1 MAYDRISRVCYTKGR
16 PPLIKDSL
24 TSAQHFHPF
33 FFFFFL
39 IKKLVSPSHDYVEDS
54 VCFADLPFHM
64 LGQFQQSFYPTL
76 RSPISDVPEVG
87 LYLIYVAKC
96 LSYFTPDGV
105 PYIFCLH

>member
-1 MAYDRISRVCYTKGR
+1 M
-16 PPLIKDSL
+16 
-24 TSAQHFHPF
+24 
-33 FFFFFL
+33 
-39 IKKLVSPSHDYVEDS
+39 SPSHDYVEDS

-76 RSPISDVPEVG
+76 RSPISDVPKVG

-105 PYIFCLH
+105 PYIFCLHYRNKPSQHKFCPTGKNGVPYIISLH